1 MNKRKKMHILGF
13 FFTIILGTLLHF
25 TYEWSGNNNIVA
37 AFSAI
42 NESVWEHLKLLFYP
56 VFIFTFAEF
65 FVYGKNKA
73 NFFVAKALS
82 LFIGMSSIVTIF
94 YTYTGIFG
102 TNFFIVDILTFVFSV
117 FITYLISYK
126 IMSSNLLRGSLP
138 NIIGFI
144 LLIAYLILFIVFT
157 YYPPQVNLFIAP

>member
-25 TYEWSGNNNIVA
+25 TYEWSDNNGIVA

-56 VFIFTFAEF
+56 VFIFTFAEY
-65 FVYGKNKA
+65 FVYGKNKV
-73 NFFVAKALS
+73 NFFIAKAVS
-82 LFIGMSSIVTIF
+82 LFIGMLSIVTIF

-102 TNFFIVDILTFVFSV
+102 TNFFIVDILIFVFSV

-126 IMSSNLLRGSLP
+126 IMSSNLLRDSLS

-144 LLIAYLILFIVFT
+144 ILIVYLILFVIFT